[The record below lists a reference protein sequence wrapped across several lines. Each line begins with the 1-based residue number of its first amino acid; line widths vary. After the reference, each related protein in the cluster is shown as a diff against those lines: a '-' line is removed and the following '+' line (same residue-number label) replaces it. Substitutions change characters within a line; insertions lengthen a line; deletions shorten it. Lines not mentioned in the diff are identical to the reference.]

1 GQTGLGGDLADLE
14 RPLGQHADVAA
25 GLALAEAMADEPVD
39 QIRVTGLGQ
48 RSVLPRGD
56 NRSEPQQ

>member
-1 GQTGLGGDLADLE
+1 MVQGSRGAPLE
-14 RPLGQHADVAA
+14 VIAASLQRERRRA
-25 GLALAEAMADEPVD
+25 GLSLAEAMADEPVN

-56 NRSEPQQ
+56 NSSEPQQ